1 MHSISAIL
9 IKPFTKL
16 LIKAGAKLICI
27 SLLFITQ
34 TAHAD
39 FRKALDAYQ
48 ARDGATMLKE
58 VKDAVDKKNDDGL
71 VLFLSV
77 LELDSTLKN
86 SRMFIFSGEHEARE
100 QITNATKENKTVP
113 APWQSIL
120 SAKQTDEL
128 NSLLEKATKQ
138 SSLESQYRLLSLQYS
153 DGYTIY
159 FTKKQE
165 QLLSELKKL
174 GEQGYLNVYP
184 YLVDIEKSE
193 PEKLLTYKKGVEL
206 GQTKLILLNATDYL
220 LGNKNRKIDKNEKK
234 GLQLLELGLSNPDAE
249 FYYADIANK
258 VSEFYLNKGTKQ
270 AQQQAYLWSL
280 VALTTSRTGLVPQSL
295 IELKKAGILKQI
307 NLELD
312 ANWTSNIKVL
322 KLQNKV
328 AQDADE
334 YALATDFNLLPIQLK
349 EIKHFEQPELI
360 AKCQKIDLQKQPVL
374 SFHHF
379 YYDKFYIIET
389 APVRNY
395 LIDIYADGR
404 VNFALGSRLDR
415 SQNSETLTKITP
427 EEVQNLVTKVQGFG
441 FENASLFTKSRYLP
455 CPYMSCDAVDFRRP
469 NIGMQYGAFQITLRD
484 QRMQRVI
491 ISLAL
496 EGDDM
501 PLIFSKVFVSLEKQL
516 HTQQYRCSTLKT
528 RDYYQYCIEQDKRFF
543 ETAKP
548 GEK

>member
-404 VNFALGSRLDR
+404 VNFALGSRLAR
-415 SQNSETLTKITP
+415 TQNSETLTKITP
-427 EEVQNLVTKVQGFG
+427 EEVQNLVTQLRGFG
-441 FENASLFTKSRYLP
+441 IEKEPLIVNGKFTRYICSTADCSDMYSDRL
-455 CPYMSCDAVDFRRP
+455 D
-469 NIGMQYGAFQITLRD
+469 TLDGFYQLTVRGSV
-484 QRMQRVI
+484 MNKTVI
-491 ISLAL
+491 LHAR
-496 EGDDM
+496 EGDN
-501 PLIFSKVFVSLEKQL
+501 LTSFFAKTFKLLEDQL

-543 ETAKP
+543 EIAKQ

>member
-220 LGNKNRKIDKNEKK
+220 LGNKN
-234 GLQLLELGLSNPDAE
+234 
-249 FYYADIANK
+249 Y
-258 VSEFYLNKGTKQ
+258 
-270 AQQQAYLWSL
+270 
-280 VALTTSRTGLVPQSL
+280 
-295 IELKKAGILKQI
+295 
-307 NLELD
+307 
-312 ANWTSNIKVL
+312 
-322 KLQNKV
+322 
-328 AQDADE
+328 
-334 YALATDFNLLPIQLK
+334 
-349 EIKHFEQPELI
+349 
-360 AKCQKIDLQKQPVL
+360 
-374 SFHHF
+374 
-379 YYDKFYIIET
+379 
-389 APVRNY
+389 
-395 LIDIYADGR
+395 
-404 VNFALGSRLDR
+404 
-415 SQNSETLTKITP
+415 
-427 EEVQNLVTKVQGFG
+427 
-441 FENASLFTKSRYLP
+441 
-455 CPYMSCDAVDFRRP
+455 
-469 NIGMQYGAFQITLRD
+469 
-484 QRMQRVI
+484 
-491 ISLAL
+491 
-496 EGDDM
+496 
-501 PLIFSKVFVSLEKQL
+501 
-516 HTQQYRCSTLKT
+516 
-528 RDYYQYCIEQDKRFF
+528 
-543 ETAKP
+543 
-548 GEK
+548 